1 MVKKNIG
8 KQDTMRSLTARLP
21 TKMAN
26 VVRSFFS
33 NLYDSRTNRLA
44 TVPTATP
51 AKRNVHR
58 TIRPGVMVFSPL
70 LLEVEVINAAVV
82 KPSETLVSAVLI
94 VSTALLPV

>member
-1 MVKKNIG
+1 
-8 KQDTMRSLTARLP
+8 
-21 TKMAN
+21 
-26 VVRSFFS
+26 
-33 NLYDSRTNRLA
+33 LA
-44 TVPTATP
+44 TVLMATP
-51 AKRNVHR
+51 ANRNVHR